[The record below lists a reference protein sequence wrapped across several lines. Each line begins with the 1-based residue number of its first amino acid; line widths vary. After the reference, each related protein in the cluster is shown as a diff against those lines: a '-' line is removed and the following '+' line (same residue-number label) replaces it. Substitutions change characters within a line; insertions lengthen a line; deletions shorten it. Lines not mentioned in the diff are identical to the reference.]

1 MMIKS
6 IWIDNFKSLV
16 DFRLEFAKFSC
27 LVGLNGSGKSTV
39 LQAIDFLSQL
49 MRGDIDEWLKYRQ
62 WDSADINSKLTK
74 KSNIDFEIVLE
85 HEVFGHIVW
94 GGSFNRSS
102 MRCTHELIEINGI
115 GVLRVKDQH
124 CFIDTT
130 LKNFEDDPN
139 NKPIDLSLTDFPVV
153 FEYQGSILSQLK
165 DTQVDSRLQEFK
177 LWILKIESLD
187 LLSPEL
193 IRTRTKAAKG
203 RLGLGGEKL
212 AAFIHESGKDSKD
225 KLKNNLEKVYSQL
238 ASIETRSLPTG
249 FKELE
254 VIEHFG
260 KQKLKSSTRHIN
272 DGLLRLMAIFSQI
285 ESDKHFLLFDEIENG
300 INPELIE
307 FLIDQLVNAPAQVL
321 VTTHSPMILNY
332 LEDDVAKQGVI
343 YLYKNKQGMTRAVKL
358 FDLPSMAAKLQFMG
372 PGEAF
377 VDTDLTRLYQEV
389 ESLNA

>member
-1 MMIKS
+1 MIKS

-49 MRGDIDEWLKYRQ
+49 MRGDLKNWLSFRG
-62 WDSADINSKLTK
+62 WEDFDLSSKIIEKNT
-74 KSNIDFEIVLE
+74 IDFEVIVEDEDYGEITWKGCFSQESL
-85 HEVFGHIVW
+85 
-94 GGSFNRSS
+94 S
-102 MRCTHELIEINGI
+102 CIEESVI
-115 GVLRVKDQH
+115 
-124 CFIDTT
+124 T
-130 LKNFEDDPN
+130 KNFEYVFK
-139 NKPIDLSLTDFPVV
+139 NKTIEVKFNPGLFKDGVSIVSENTEFNVM
-153 FEYQGSILSQLK
+153 FKYKGSIFSSLI
-165 DTQVDSRLQEFK
+165 VDDDDLAAIPRLFSTLLNVK
-177 LWILKIESLD
+177 SFD
-187 LLSPEL
+187 LLSPNL
-193 IRTRTKAAKG
+193 MRSQIKKSDG
-203 RLGLGGEKL
+203 DLGIGGEKL
-212 AAFIHESGKDSKD
+212 AAFIHELDEKSKN
-225 KLKNNLEKVYSQL
+225 KLQRYLVEKYTQLE
-238 ASIETRSLPTG
+238 SIETRSLPSG
-249 FKELE
+249 IKELE
-254 VIEHFG
+254 IVERFG
-260 KQKLKSSTRHIN
+260 DQQIKSSARHIN

-285 ESDKHFLLFDEIENG
+285 ESDNLFLLFDEIENG

>member
-1 MMIKS
+1 
-6 IWIDNFKSLV
+6 
-16 DFRLEFAKFSC
+16 
-27 LVGLNGSGKSTV
+27 
-39 LQAIDFLSQL
+39 
-49 MRGDIDEWLKYRQ
+49 
-62 WDSADINSKLTK
+62 
-74 KSNIDFEIVLE
+74 
-85 HEVFGHIVW
+85 
-94 GGSFNRSS
+94 
-102 MRCTHELIEINGI
+102 MRCTQELIEINGVD
-115 GVLRVKDQH
+115 VLRVKDQN
-124 CFIDTT
+124 CFIDNTW
-130 LKNFEDDPN
+130 KIFEDDPN
-139 NKPIDLSLTDFPVV
+139 PVDLSLSGFPVV

-165 DTQVDSRLQEFK
+165 DTQVDSRIQEFK

-193 IRTRTKAAKG
+193 IRTRTKAARG

-225 KLKNNLEKVYSQL
+225 KLKNNLEKVYAQL

-254 VIEHFG
+254 VVEHFG

-285 ESDKHFLLFDEIENG
+285 ESDNHFLLFDEIENG

-343 YLYKNKQGMTRAVKL
+343 YLYKNKQGMTRSVKL
-358 FDLPSMAAKLQFMG
+358 FDIPSMAAKLQFMG